1 MKKIFILTESRT
13 VAKTIAQSLGVN
25 IQRKG
30 YYSKGDISVSWTGG
44 NIVTAKPKSRFE
56 FSVSSDMT
64 ADETFAA
71 NYRFSPRVKRSDRP
85 SRADRDASQLS
96 VIRRLWQDSDIVFNA
111 MKPSAFGE
119 VMFESMKN
127 FIGSDTPTS
136 RLWLRRITRTDI
148 EAAVSDAGHLPT
160 GYGQLHD
167 NAIAE
172 FTIGVKPEDA
182 GVAADAPSDLP
193 WGLPELQNAAE
204 SRLGLSPSATVAA
217 AMSLYN
223 KGLIS
228 YPSASNILP
237 PSVAADISE
246 ALAMLRHNPSVGK
259 YAEKAEV
266 TGNED
271 VWTAGADGLAHYA
284 ITVTGLLP
292 VDLTAD
298 ESRVYKLVAV
308 HLTELFTK

>member
-1 MKKIFILTESRT
+1 
-13 VAKTIAQSLGVN
+13 
-25 IQRKG
+25 
-30 YYSKGDISVSWTGG
+30 
-44 NIVTAKPKSRFE
+44 
-56 FSVSSDMT
+56 
-64 ADETFAA
+64 
-71 NYRFSPRVKRSDRP
+71 
-85 SRADRDASQLS
+85 
-96 VIRRLWQDSDIVFNA
+96 
-111 MKPSAFGE
+111 
-119 VMFESMKN
+119 
-127 FIGSDTPTS
+127 
-136 RLWLRRITRTDI
+136 
-148 EAAVSDAGHLPT
+148 
-160 GYGQLHD
+160 
-167 NAIAE
+167 
-172 FTIGVKPEDA
+172 
-182 GVAADAPSDLP
+182 
-193 WGLPELQNAAE
+193 
-204 SRLGLSPSATVAA
+204 
-217 AMSLYN
+217 MSLYN

-259 YAEKAEV
+259 YAENAEV